1 LFGVGWCRVR
11 FCEWETSGLQLQVWL
26 LQLLLWL
33 WLTRL
38 AQLLLGLLPLLSR
51 QLWWLQ
57 LLWKLL

>member
-11 FCEWETSGLQLQVWL
+11 FCGWETSGLQLQVWL

-33 WLTRL
+33 WLASL
-38 AQLLLGLLPLLSR
+38 AKLLLGLLLLLSR
-51 QLWWLQ
+51 QLRWLH